1 MIKQG
6 LVHGVAHIT
15 GGGLIENVPRMFN
28 DDLRAEIAAGSW
40 EVPDIFGY
48 LKQVGNLS
56 DDDCWQTFN
65 MGLGMI
71 LAVPADKK
79 EEAKQLLLASGEKV
93 FEVGHLSE
101 RTDGEKIIIE

>member
-1 MIKQG
+1 M
-6 LVHGVAHIT
+6 
-15 GGGLIENVPRMFN
+15 
-28 DDLRAEIAAGSW
+28 
-40 EVPDIFGY
+40 
-48 LKQVGNLS
+48 S

-93 FEVGHLSE
+93 FEVGYLSE
-101 RTDGEKIIIE
+101 RTDGEKIIIK